1 MTNREKLLHTNLYD
15 LLCRMQ
21 KELDDRLV
29 VELNFCVLDLLGVD
43 TDAVCDGEGYCE
55 RCLQAWLNSKYDG
68 RW

>member
-1 MTNREKLLHTNLYD
+1 MKNRDRLRQISQYD
-15 LLCRMQ
+15 GLMKMQ

-29 VELNFCVLDLLGVD
+29 ADLNFCVLDLLGVD